1 MPPDPDKAAAVA
13 QYVGT
18 PGRRALAGV
27 LDSAPAPP
35 SKERV
40 KENDPLTD
48 TAPYEVLDTFEDI
61 EIRRYPPLILATVS
75 GQGDDSQFGRL
86 FRYIAGN
93 NRTNHKIAMTT
104 PVITSER
111 VAMTAPVI
119 SDGVSMS
126 FVIPQKYTP
135 DTVPDPLDEQVR
147 IETVPERKVAVV
159 RFKGYARKETVE
171 KKTELL
177 LREVQKANL
186 TTVGQAFLMRYNAPF
201 TPGFMRRNEV
211 GIEVR

>member
-1 MPPDPDKAAAVA
+1 M
-13 QYVGT
+13 
-18 PGRRALAGV
+18 
-27 LDSAPAPP
+27 
-35 SKERV
+35 
-40 KENDPLTD
+40 TD
-48 TAPYEVLDTFEDI
+48 TVSYEVLDTFEDI

-75 GQGDDSQFGRL
+75 GQGDASQFRHL
-86 FRYIAGN
+86 FRYITGN
-93 NRTNHKIAMTT
+93 NRINHKIAMTT
-104 PVITSER
+104 PVMTSER

-119 SDGVSMS
+119 SHGVSMS

-135 DTVPDPLDEQVR
+135 DTVPEPLDERVR

-159 RFKGYARKETVE
+159 RFKGYARQMTVE

-177 LREVQKANL
+177 LRVVKKANL
-186 TTVGQAFLMRYNAPF
+186 APLGEAFLMRYNAPF